1 MAYTKNL
8 AARSR
13 PGARRFTSAR
23 RMRDTVIEAN
33 IAGSGAGD
41 ADLLS
46 LAFRSTLS
54 ALRLDA
60 FASEPKASPSDAV
73 GATDETEG
81 NARLRPGD
89 TEPRKRVGGF
99 NAFPAFRRT
108 GRANDATRDDA
119 NPPNVSD
126 EKPSRRA
133 SLFLVDEAP

>member
-33 IAGSGAGD
+33 IAGSGDWD

-46 LAFRSTLS
+46 VDSFGRPKPFRSTLS

-60 FASEPKASPSDAV
+60 FASAPKAKPSASPSDAV
-73 GATDETEG
+73 GATGETEG

-89 TEPRKRVGGF
+89 TEPR
-99 NAFPAFRRT
+99 NSNPFPAFRRT
-108 GRANDATRDDA
+108 GRANDATR
-119 NPPNVSD
+119 VYC
-126 EKPSRRA
+126 A
-133 SLFLVDEAP
+133 SLTKTSRKIAD